1 MKLGCAKC
9 GQTFNS
15 DATENDEPVDCPAC
29 GYKVSLQDLLTMSFD
44 NAEAS
49 GLDSEIA
56 ACFADEPLQPGDK
69 LNHFKVIRQ
78 LGKGGFGTVY
88 EAFDSELDRRVALKV
103 PNRTNLSN
111 DQAEVFQ
118 REARLAAQL
127 NDSNIVSVFEVGR
140 AKGRIFI
147 VSELIRG
154 STLRAWAKKR
164 KRNEDEI
171 ASIMKTIAISMDRA
185 HRSEIVHRDL
195 KPGNI
200 LVDEE
205 GNPHITDFGLAKR
218 VTGEEFSIARQ
229 GVIIGTLAYMSPE
242 QADGDAV
249 NADGRTDV
257 YALGVMMYEL
267 LSGKRPFG
275 GASDQLLDDI
285 RTGRATPIRK
295 FNPDVSIDAQA
306 VCEKAM
312 SAEPSERYQTA
323 LELADDLN
331 SLLGRRPVSA
341 RPIGSVSK
349 AVYFLKRNLL
359 TSVGFAVAAV
369 ALIAIPI
376 IWSQSKGNAVP
387 LAAKQTNSNTKK
399 NVEIEIDVTPPNSEL
414 TAFQVVHDT
423 RVNQQ
428 LNHFAAPVEPS
439 SIDNGKFAF
448 ELPAGF
454 YLFRVTNPI
463 SNFEFYRYVR
473 TDKLYNNVNMQSYLY
488 RFDMK
493 ARGPKPIASYLAKTP
508 KQTPEGS
515 WKLGNEKMILVE
527 GGTIDIELSQV
538 RFFEGRKSTFFPT
551 GSTQVQ
557 SFLIGETE
565 VTANNFKFEMGYYPP
580 GMGIEKE
587 EMVPDDLIV
596 THVNWDEAVEYCEK
610 VGGRLPKFV
619 EYVYVAKNKG
629 TTEFPFRTEHK
640 SGPWEFGAAK
650 VPLYDRNDDG
660 VHGLYSSVGEWI
672 WDVSLRGELGAS
684 ERLNDGSWVHERI
697 FVGLPTRPAGNQ
709 TYQRNAD
716 AKNRDSVTSLQF
728 GLRNS
733 AMSSVGFRV
742 ASPLPKR

>member
-15 DATENDEPVDCPAC
+15 GSAENDEPVDCPEC

-56 ACFADEPLQPGDK
+56 ACFADEPLQPGDQ
-69 LNHFKVIRQ
+69 LNHFKVIRE

-103 PNRTNLSN
+103 PNRTNLSK
-111 DQAEVFQ
+111 DQAQVFQ

-171 ASIMKTIAISMDRA
+171 ASIMNTIASSMDRA

-242 QADGDAV
+242 QADGDAI

-267 LSGKRPFG
+267 LTGKRPFG

-306 VCEKAM
+306 ICEKAM
-312 SAEPSERYQTA
+312 SADPCKRYQTA
-323 LELADDLN
+323 HDLAEDLDC
-331 SLLGRRPVSA
+331 LLQRRPVSA

-349 AVYFLKRNLL
+349 AVYFLKRNRL

-369 ALIAIPI
+369 ALIAIPV
-376 IWSQSKGNAVP
+376 IWIQSGVNAGP
-387 LAAKQTNSNTKK
+387 LGREQTNADIPTS
-399 NVEIEIDVTPPNSEL
+399 VEIDIDVTPPDSKI
-414 TAFQVVHDT
+414 TALQIVHTT

-439 SIDNGKFAF
+439 SNINGRFSFK
-448 ELPAGF
+448 LPAGF
-454 YLFRVTNPI
+454 YLFRATNPVA
-463 SNFEFYRYVR
+463 NFEFYRYVR

-488 RFDMK
+488 WFDMK
-493 ARGPKPIASYLAKTP
+493 ARGPKPIAPYYLR
-508 KQTPEGS
+508 TPEQTSDGS

-538 RFFEGRKSTFFPT
+538 RFFEGRKSTFFPA
-551 GSTQVQ
+551 GSTQVP

-565 VTANNFKFEMGYYPP
+565 VTAKNFHAEMGYYPP
-580 GMGIEKE
+580 GMGIKNE
-587 EMVPDDLIV
+587 EDVADSLIV
-596 THVNWDEAVEYCEK
+596 THVSWDEAVEYCEK

-619 EYVYVAKNKG
+619 EYVYATKNKG
-629 TTEFPFRTEHK
+629 ATEFPFRTQYE
-640 SGPWEFGAAK
+640 SGP
-650 VPLYDRNDDG
+650 
-660 VHGLYSSVGEWI
+660 
-672 WDVSLRGELGAS
+672 
-684 ERLNDGSWVHERI
+684 
-697 FVGLPTRPAGNQ
+697 
-709 TYQRNAD
+709 
-716 AKNRDSVTSLQF
+716 
-728 GLRNS
+728 
-733 AMSSVGFRV
+733 
-742 ASPLPKR
+742 